1 MPAVGKLPKEK
12 KQGLLFRGGKGYSIH
27 LEERQDDCFVHFGV
41 FKTTNKFLIK
51 SQSISWAQIK
61 PHALPV
67 VIIILSIDSIY

>member
-1 MPAVGKLPKEK
+1 LMPAVGKLPKEK

-51 SQSISWAQIK
+51 SQSIS
-61 PHALPV
+61 
-67 VIIILSIDSIY
+67 